1 MDGPAVPALLERLGL
16 RRKPVTRRVFRD
28 AYAEHF
34 TFVWRSLV
42 RLGVPVDEAED
53 AVQEVFVVAYRR
65 WDEFEARS
73 SVRTWLFAIARR
85 VASHDRRTRQRR
97 SRRTRAFGD
106 VLEDAIDG
114 EAAAEKRHAAAQLQA
129 FLDALEPSKREVFI
143 LADLEGF
150 TGREVAS
157 TLGIKPN
164 TAWSRLKAARAEF
177 AKQFGGS
184 VRKRPAVIVDAA
196 APPVEARARVWA
208 VMVPQLGFATK
219 AAGASAGV
227 LQTWMVAFN
236 VKMFGATVGVG
247 LGTVAAVHVATME
260 PPAVQQPST
269 PKVASAKKSAPVQRP
284 KAVRARTV
292 ETAAQGP
299 VVAPPVDDHAPPGL
313 VRAPPPAEAVPLQRP
328 ASLDASRSKEP
339 AAREPT
345 PKPDTDANGVLV
357 RARKALQSGD
367 AHGALMLIEE
377 HARRFPKSLEKM
389 RAILRIEALCAA
401 GKKAQGIGEA
411 SAFFKSGGDVHLKAR
426 VQRACGLKSER
437 AAAADPPGSAVAVLK

>member
-16 RRKPVTRRVFRD
+16 RRKPVASGVFRD

-53 AVQEVFVVAYRR
+53 AVQEVFVVACRR
-65 WDEFEARS
+65 WGEFEGRA

-106 VLEDAIDG
+106 ALEDAVDG

-129 FLDALEPSKREVFI
+129 FLDALEPCKREVFI

-184 VRKRPAVIVDAA
+184 VRKRPAVIVDVA

-247 LGTVAAVHVATME
+247 LGTVAAVHVATE
-260 PPAVQQPST
+260 DPPAVEASSP
-269 PKVASAKKSAPVQRP
+269 PKAVQAKTSAPLQRP
-284 KAVRARTV
+284 KAVRARVV

-299 VVAPPVDDHAPPGL
+299 VVAPPV
-313 VRAPPPAEAVPLQRP
+313 EAVVEAAVPIQRP
-328 ASLDASRSKEP
+328 ASLEASRDRKEP
-339 AAREPT
+339 EVRKPEPAREP
-345 PKPDTDANGVLV
+345 DANGVLV
-357 RARKALQSGD
+357 RARRALQSGD

-389 RAILRIEALCAA
+389 RAVLRIEALCAA

-426 VQRACGLKSER
+426 VQRACGLKPER
-437 AAAADPPGSAVAVLK
+437 AAASEGSAVAILK